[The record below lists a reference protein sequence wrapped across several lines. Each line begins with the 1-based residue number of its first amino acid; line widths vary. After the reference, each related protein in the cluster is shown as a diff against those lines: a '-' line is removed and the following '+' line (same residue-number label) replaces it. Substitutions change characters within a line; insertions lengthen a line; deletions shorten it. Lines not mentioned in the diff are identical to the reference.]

1 MVLDWLLPSGRRLSA
16 QPRASLQP
24 FRALDRLPKQE
35 NAFPEL
41 EATATQGN
49 SKNGKGANEDRMKST
64 RWTRMAG
71 TAAAGLVS
79 LLLSAPPA
87 GAQAAATRFLGT
99 ISAISGDTIT
109 VKPAQGDA
117 RQVEVPSSA
126 QLERIE
132 PGQTSLSAAVA
143 MQFSELAVGDRVL
156 VNVDPNA
163 TGATPQALR
172 VIAIKAEDVA
182 KRQQEE
188 TQAWQRGV
196 GGLVKS
202 VDASAGTIVLT
213 SGVGPLMRTVT
224 VHIAPSTVLKRY
236 APGSVSFALAQT
248 APISAIQPGDQLR
261 ARGEKNADG
270 TGINADQVVSGSFRN
285 ISGTIVSI
293 DASNSTIVV
302 KDLATKK
309 SVTVHMGADVQMR
322 KLSDRM
328 AQFLAARLNGKAGG
342 QPGNSGQAG
351 NGSDARQG
359 GGAGEGNGAESGAAG
374 QRGGDPQQMLNR
386 AEVIHLSDLQKGEA
400 VMLVSTQGASDVTA
414 VTLLAGVEPLLEA
427 PASQDLLANWS
438 MNSSAPEESAAQ

>member
-1 MVLDWLLPSGRRLSA
+1 M
-16 QPRASLQP
+16 
-24 FRALDRLPKQE
+24 
-35 NAFPEL
+35 
-41 EATATQGN
+41 
-49 SKNGKGANEDRMKST
+49 GANEDRMKST

-71 TAAAGLVS
+71 AAAAGLLS
-79 LLLSAPPA
+79 LLLAAPQA

-99 ISAISGDTIT
+99 ISAISGNTIT

-163 TGATPQALR
+163 TGTTPQALR
-172 VIAIKAEDVA
+172 VVAIKAEDVA
-182 KRQQEE
+182 KKQQEE

-213 SGVGPLMRTVT
+213 SGVGPMMRTIT

-236 APGSVSFALAQT
+236 APGSVSFSQAQT
-248 APISAIQPGDQLR
+248 APVSAVQPGDQLR

-270 TGINADQVVSGSFRN
+270 TEINADQVVSGSFRN

-309 SVTVHMGADVQMR
+309 PVTVHMGADVQMR

-342 QPGNSGQAG
+342 QPGNGGQAG
-351 NGSDARQG
+351 NGSGAQQG
-359 GGAGEGNGAESGAAG
+359 GSGAGEGNSAETGAGG
-374 QRGGDPQQMLNR
+374 QRGGGDPQQMLNR
-386 AEVIHLSDLQKGEA
+386 AEVIHVSDLQKGEA

>member
-1 MVLDWLLPSGRRLSA
+1 LKTRNEDA
-16 QPRASLQP
+16 EE
-24 FRALDRLPKQE
+24 F
-35 NAFPEL
+35 
-41 EATATQGN
+41 EAGER
-49 SKNGKGANEDRMKST
+49 ANEDRMKSI
-64 RWTRMAG
+64 RWKRATAV
-71 TAAAGLVS
+71 AAAGLLS
-79 LLLSAPPA
+79 LLSLSLAAPQA

-172 VIAIKAEDVA
+172 VVAIKAEDMA
-182 KRQQEE
+182 KKQQEE
-188 TQAWQRGV
+188 LQAWQRGV

-202 VDASAGTIVLT
+202 IDASAGTIVLT
-213 SGVGPLMRTVT
+213 SGAGPVARTVT
-224 VHIAPSTVLKRY
+224 VHITPSTILKRY
-236 APGSVSFALAQT
+236 APGSVSFAEAQV
-248 APISAIQPGDQLR
+248 APIAAIQPGDQLR

-270 TGINADQVVSGSFRN
+270 TEMNADAVVSGGFRN
-285 ISGTIVSI
+285 ISGTIVSL
-293 DASNSTIVV
+293 DPAASTIVV

-309 SVTVHMGADVQMR
+309 TVIVHMGAEVQMR

-328 AQFLAARLNGKAGG
+328 AQFLAARLKGQAGG
-342 QPGNSGQAG
+342 QSRNGEQAANGHNGQQG
-351 NGSDARQG
+351 EGGSEAAN
-359 GGAGEGNGAESGAAG
+359 GAGA

-386 AEVIHLSDLQKGEA
+386 ADVIHFSDLQKGEA
-400 VMLVSTQGASDVTA
+400 VMLVSTQGSSDVTA
-414 VTLLAGVEPLLEA
+414 ITLLTGVEPLLEA

-438 MNSSAPEESAAQ
+438 MNANAPEDAAAQ

>member
-1 MVLDWLLPSGRRLSA
+1 LKTRNEDA
-16 QPRASLQP
+16 
-24 FRALDRLPKQE
+24 E
-35 NAFPEL
+35 EL
-41 EATATQGN
+41 EAGER
-49 SKNGKGANEDRMKST
+49 ANEDRMKSS
-64 RWTRMAG
+64 RWKRATAV
-71 TAAAGLVS
+71 AAAGLLS
-79 LLLSAPPA
+79 LLSLSLAAPQA

-172 VIAIKAEDVA
+172 VVAIKAEDMA
-182 KRQQEE
+182 KKQQEE
-188 TQAWQRGV
+188 LQAWQRGV

-202 VDASAGTIVLT
+202 IDASAGTIVLT
-213 SGVGPLMRTVT
+213 SGAGPVARTVT
-224 VHIAPSTVLKRY
+224 VHITPSTILKRY
-236 APGSVSFALAQT
+236 APGSVSFAEAQV
-248 APISAIQPGDQLR
+248 APIAAIQPGDQLR

-270 TGINADQVVSGSFRN
+270 TEMNADAVVSGGFRN
-285 ISGTIVSI
+285 ISGTIVSL
-293 DASNSTIVV
+293 DPAASTIVV

-309 SVTVHMGADVQMR
+309 TVIVHMGAEVQMR

-328 AQFLAARLNGKAGG
+328 AQFLAARLKGQAGG
-342 QPGNSGQAG
+342 QSRNGEQAANGHNGQQG
-351 NGSDARQG
+351 EGGSEAAN
-359 GGAGEGNGAESGAAG
+359 GAGA

-386 AEVIHLSDLQKGEA
+386 ADVIHFSDLQKGEA
-400 VMLVSTQGASDVTA
+400 VMLVSTQGSSDVTA
-414 VTLLAGVEPLLEA
+414 ITLLTGVEPLLEA

-438 MNSSAPEESAAQ
+438 MNANAPEDAAAQ